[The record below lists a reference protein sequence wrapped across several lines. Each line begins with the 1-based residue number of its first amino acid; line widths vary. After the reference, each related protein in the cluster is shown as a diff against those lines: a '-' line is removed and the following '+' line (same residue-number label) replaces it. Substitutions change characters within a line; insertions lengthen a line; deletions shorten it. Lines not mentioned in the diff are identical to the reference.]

1 MKENS
6 VTEIA
11 ELEKYNMALIKVNHL
26 KKTYDNVT
34 PAKDICAEINKGD
47 IISIIGPSGTGKS
60 TFLRCLNMLETPTEG
75 EIIIDGEDITKPGV
89 NLSKVRQK
97 MGMVFQ
103 NFNLFPHKMVIEN
116 IMMAPID
123 LLGMKPQ
130 EAYNEGMKLLEMVG
144 LKDKAKNY
152 PDELSGGQKQRVAI
166 ARALAM
172 KPQIVLFDEPTS
184 ALDPTMVSEV
194 LSVIK
199 MLAKQGL
206 TMMIVTHEMRFAKE
220 IATKVF
226 YMDQGVIYEEGTPEQ
241 IFDNPQKELTKKFI
255 LRIRHWEWLLK
266 DQNND
271 FHAMMGSLENFA
283 IKQFLTSKQLNRL
296 KLAIEELTTT
306 EVLFP
311 TNSSG
316 NKKLILI
323 DVDAAEEGKEIKIK
337 LTSRDFEKDFFE
349 KLQNNDNKDLSMK
362 MLSKMLILNKID
374 ESENFVEFILK
385 VDN

>member
-1 MKENS
+1 
-6 VTEIA
+6 
-11 ELEKYNMALIKVNHL
+11 MALIKVNHL

-89 NLSKVRQK
+89 DLAKVRQK

-116 IMMAPID
+116 IMMAPVD
-123 LLGMKPQ
+123 LIGMKPQ
-130 EAYNEGMKLLEMVG
+130 EAYDEGMKLLEMVG

-226 YMDQGVIYEEGTPEQ
+226 YMDQGIVYEEGTPEQ

-271 FHAMMGSLENFA
+271 LHAMMGSLENFA
-283 IKQFLTSKQLNRL
+283 IKQFLSAKQLNRL

-306 EVLFP
+306 DVLFP

-349 KLQNNDNKDLSMK
+349 KLQNTDNKDLSMK
-362 MLSKMLILNKID
+362 MLSKMLILGKID
-374 ESENFVEFILK
+374 ESESSVEFILK

>member
-1 MKENS
+1 
-6 VTEIA
+6 
-11 ELEKYNMALIKVNHL
+11 MALIKVNHL

-75 EIIIDGEDITKPGV
+75 EIIIDDEDITKPGV
-89 NLSKVRQK
+89 NLDKVRQK

-116 IMMAPID
+116 IMLAPVD

-130 EAYNEGMKLLEMVG
+130 EAYDEGLKLLDMVG
-144 LKDKAKNY
+144 LKSKAKNY

-226 YMDQGVIYEEGTPEQ
+226 YMDQGIVYEEGTPAQVFE
-241 IFDNPQKELTKKFI
+241 NPQKELTRKFI
-255 LRIRHWEWLLK
+255 FRIRHWEWLLK
-266 DQNND
+266 DKNND
-271 FHAMMGSLENFA
+271 FHSMMGSLENFA
-283 IKQFLTSKQLNRL
+283 MKQFLSARQFNRL

-306 EVLFP
+306 DVLFP

-323 DVDAAEEGKEIKIK
+323 DVFAAEEGKEIKIK

-349 KLQNNDNKDLSMK
+349 KLKNTDNKDISMK
-362 MLSKMLILNKID
+362 MLSKMLVLDKID
-374 ESENFVEFILK
+374 ESESSVEFKLK
-385 VDN
+385 VEN

>member
-1 MKENS
+1 
-6 VTEIA
+6 
-11 ELEKYNMALIKVNHL
+11 MALIKVNHL

-75 EIIIDGEDITKPGV
+75 EIIIDGVNITDKNV
-89 NLSKVRQK
+89 DLAKIRQK

-123 LLGMKPQ
+123 LLGIKPQ
-130 EAYNEGMKLLEMVG
+130 EAYDEGMKLLEMVG
-144 LKDKAKNY
+144 LKSKAMNY

-172 KPQIVLFDEPTS
+172 KPEIVLFDEPTS

-226 YMDQGVIYEEGTPEQ
+226 YMDQGIVYEEGTPAQ
-241 IFDNPQKELTKKFI
+241 IFENPQKELTRKFI
-255 LRIRHWEWLLK
+255 FRIRHWEWLLK
-266 DQNND
+266 DKNND
-271 FHAMMGSLENFA
+271 FYAMMGSLENFA
-283 IKQFLTSKQLNRL
+283 IKQFLSSKQLNRL

-306 EVLFP
+306 DVLFP
-311 TNSSG
+311 TSSSG
-316 NKKLILI
+316 KKKLILI
-323 DVDAAEEGKEIKIK
+323 DVNAAEEGKEIKIK
-337 LTSRDFEKDFFE
+337 LTSRDFEKVFFE
-349 KLQNNDNKDLSMK
+349 KLQNKDNADISMK
-362 MLSKMLILNKID
+362 MLSKILVVDKID
-374 ESENFVEFILK
+374 EAENSVEFKLK
-385 VDN
+385 VEN

>member
-1 MKENS
+1 
-6 VTEIA
+6 
-11 ELEKYNMALIKVNHL
+11 MALIKVNHL

-75 EIIIDGEDITKPGV
+75 EIYIDGENITVPGV
-89 NLSKVRQK
+89 DLAKVRQK

-130 EAYNEGMKLLEMVG
+130 EAYDEGLRLLDLVG
-144 LKDKAKNY
+144 LKSKALNY

-172 KPQIVLFDEPTS
+172 KPQIILFDEPTS

-220 IATKVF
+220 IATRVF
-226 YMDQGVIYEEGTPEQ
+226 YMDQGIVYEEGTPAQ
-241 IFDNPQKELTKKFI
+241 IFENPQKELTRNFI
-255 LRIRHWEWLLK
+255 FRIRNWEWQIK
-266 DQNND
+266 DKNND
-271 FHAMMGSLENFA
+271 FYAMMGSLENFA
-283 IKQFLTSKQLNRL
+283 IRQFLSAKQLNRM
-296 KLAIEELTTT
+296 KLSIEELTTT
-306 EVLFP
+306 DILFP
-311 TNSSG
+311 TNSNG
-316 NKKLILI
+316 NKESILI
-323 DVDAAEEGKEIKIK
+323 NVNAAEEGKEINIK
-337 LTSRDFEKDFFE
+337 FTSQNFKKDFFE
-349 KLQNNDNKDLSMK
+349 KLNNSANSNDLSIK
-362 MLSKMLILNKID
+362 MLSKILVPHKID
-374 ESENFVEFILK
+374 ETQSNIEFKLK
-385 VDN
+385 VEN

>member
-1 MKENS
+1 
-6 VTEIA
+6 
-11 ELEKYNMALIKVNHL
+11 MALIKVNHL
-26 KKTYDNVT
+26 KKSYDNVT

-75 EIIIDGEDITKPGV
+75 EIFIDGENITGPDV
-89 NLSKVRQK
+89 NLAKIRQK

-116 IMMAPID
+116 IMMGPVE
-123 LLGMKPQ
+123 LLGIAPQ
-130 EAYNEGMKLLEMVG
+130 EAYNEGMRLLDMVG
-144 LKDKAKNY
+144 LKSKAKNY

-172 KPQIVLFDEPTS
+172 KPEIILFDEPTS

-220 IATKVF
+220 IATRVF
-226 YMDQGVIYEEGTPEQ
+226 YMDQGIVYEEGTPQQ
-241 IFDNPQKELTKKFI
+241 IFENPQKELTRKFI
-255 LRIRHWEWLLK
+255 FRIRHWEWLLK
-266 DQNND
+266 SRNND

-283 IKQFLTSKQLNRL
+283 IKQFLSAKQLNRL
-296 KLAIEELTTT
+296 KLALEELTTT
-306 EVLFP
+306 EILFP
-311 TNSSG
+311 TNSRG
-316 NKKLILI
+316 KKQLILI
-323 DVDAAEEGKEIKIK
+323 DVYAAEEGKEIKIK
-337 LTSRDFEKDFFE
+337 LTSTDFK
-349 KLQNNDNKDLSMK
+349 KDLYERLKNSSESSDISMK
-362 MLSKMLILNKID
+362 MLSKILVLSSIN
-374 ESENFVEFILK
+374 ESENSIEFSLAL
-385 VDN
+385 N

>member
-1 MKENS
+1 M
-6 VTEIA
+6 T
-11 ELEKYNMALIKVNHL
+11 LIKVNHL

-75 EIIIDGEDITKPGV
+75 EIIIEGEDITKPGV
-89 NLSKVRQK
+89 DLAKIRQK

-116 IMMAPID
+116 IHKMVIENIMMAPVD
-123 LLGMKPQ
+123 LLGISPQ
-130 EAYNEGMKLLEMVG
+130 EAYNEGLRLLEMVG
-144 LKDKAKNY
+144 LKNKAMNY

-184 ALDPTMVSEV
+184 ALDPTMVTEV

-206 TMMIVTHEMRFAKE
+206 TMMIVTHEMRFAKD
-220 IATKVF
+220 ISTKVF
-226 YMDQGVIYEEGTPEQ
+226 YMDQGVIYEEGTPQQ
-241 IFDNPQKELTKKFI
+241 IFENPQKELTRKFI
-255 LRIRHWEWLLK
+255 FKIRHWEWLLK
-266 DQNND
+266 DRDND

-283 IKQFLTSKQLNRL
+283 IKQFLSAKQFNRL

-306 EVLFP
+306 DVLFP

-316 NKKLILI
+316 KKKLILI
-323 DVDAAEEGKEIKIK
+323 DVNAAEEGKEIKIK
-337 LTSRDFEKDFFE
+337 LTSRDFEKVFFE
-349 KLQNNDNKDLSMK
+349 KLQNKDNADISMK
-362 MLSKMLILNKID
+362 MLSKILILDKIN
-374 ESENFVEFILK
+374 ESESSVEFKLK
-385 VDN
+385 VEN

>member
-1 MKENS
+1 M
-6 VTEIA
+6 T
-11 ELEKYNMALIKVNHL
+11 LIKVNHL

-75 EIIIDGEDITKPGV
+75 EIIIEGEDITKPGV
-89 NLSKVRQK
+89 DLAKIRQK

-116 IMMAPID
+116 IMMAPVD
-123 LLGMKPQ
+123 LLGISPQ
-130 EAYNEGMKLLEMVG
+130 EAYDEGLRLLEMVG
-144 LKDKAKNY
+144 LKNKAMNY

-184 ALDPTMVSEV
+184 ALDPTMVTEV

-206 TMMIVTHEMRFAKE
+206 TMMIVTHEMRFAKD
-220 IATKVF
+220 ISTKVF
-226 YMDQGVIYEEGTPEQ
+226 YMDQGVIYEEGTPQQ
-241 IFDNPQKELTKKFI
+241 IFENPQKELTRKFI
-255 LRIRHWEWLLK
+255 LKIRHWEWLLK
-266 DQNND
+266 DRDND

-283 IKQFLTSKQLNRL
+283 IKQFLSAKQFNRL

-306 EVLFP
+306 DVLFP

-316 NKKLILI
+316 KKKLILI
-323 DVDAAEEGKEIKIK
+323 DVNAAEEGKEIKIK
-337 LTSRDFEKDFFE
+337 LTSRDFEKVFFE
-349 KLQNNDNKDLSMK
+349 KLQNADNTDISMK
-362 MLSKMLILNKID
+362 MLSKMLILDKID
-374 ESENFVEFILK
+374 EAESSVEFKLK
-385 VDN
+385 VEN